1 MIRCRH
7 WRRAG
12 VEGLTGVARAG
23 QTPWHSHRHAIFGF
37 VDSGGQ
43 TIELRTRAAVVAPG
57 MGFVLPRGLA
67 HRCLYPGEARYRIL
81 ALDTDRPLAFAVF
94 ASPSWAATFDRAFD
108 AFGRPGAVEADRL
121 IDAAAAYSTGAIS
134 PRRSAPPF
142 VEQSLAELD
151 ADLEDAKRLSDL
163 ARRQGLSPF
172 YLQRTFLRHV
182 GLTPSQARV
191 VARVRASRLRL
202 ADGMRPTE
210 VAYLCGFAD
219 QSHLTRMFAAFM
231 GVTPRRYQ
239 RQVARAAGHAQI
251 ALIDQ

>member
-1 MIRCRH
+1 MRERVEG
-7 WRRAG
+7 RAG
-12 VEGLTGVARAG
+12 VARSG

-43 TIELRTRAAVVAPG
+43 TIELRTRAAVVGPG
-57 MGFVLPRGLA
+57 VGFVLPRGLA
-67 HRCLYPGEARYRIL
+67 HRCIYSGETRYRIL
-81 ALDTDRPLAFAVF
+81 ALDTDRSLAFAVF
-94 ASPSWAATFDRAFD
+94 ASPSWAVAFEQAFD
-108 AFGRPGAVEADRL
+108 ALRRTGAVEADRL
-121 IDAAAAYSTGAIS
+121 IDAAAAYSVGPIS
-134 PRRSAPPF
+134 PQRSAPPF
-142 VEQSLAELD
+142 VERSLAELD

-172 YLQRTFLRHV
+172 HLQRTFVRHV

-219 QSHLTRMFAAFM
+219 QSHLTRTFATFM
-231 GVTPRRYQ
+231 GVTPKRYQ
-239 RQVARAAGHAQI
+239 RQVARPPTMRKTP
-251 ALIDQ
+251 